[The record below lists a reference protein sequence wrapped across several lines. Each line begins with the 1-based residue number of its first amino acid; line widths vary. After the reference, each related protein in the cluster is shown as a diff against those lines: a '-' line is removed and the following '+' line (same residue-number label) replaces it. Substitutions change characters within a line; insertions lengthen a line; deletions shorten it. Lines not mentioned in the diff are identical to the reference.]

1 MRVIVTAACAA
12 LLLAGCQL
20 PNPYDRTPAPAPS
33 PAPTPTPAPPTGEP
47 PSVPVEP
54 TPAPTPLPP
63 APVTRTYKLGAAAQS
78 LVTTARAQVAK
89 GDLDAASATLDR
101 ALRIEPR
108 NPLLWIELGRLRLE
122 QKQPKQAESYG
133 RKALALATGDRRAQS
148 QANALLAEALK
159 AQGRNQ
165 EARAFEA
172 KK

>member
-1 MRVIVTAACAA
+1 MRVIATVACAA

-20 PNPYDRTPAPAPS
+20 PNPYER
-33 PAPTPTPAPPTGEP
+33 TPTPPRATAPGPSSAPPAGEP
-47 PSVPVEP
+47 PAMPVEP

-63 APVTRTYKLGAAAQS
+63 PPVTRTYQLGAAAQS
-78 LVTTARAQVAK
+78 LVTTARAQAAK

-108 NPLLWIELGRLRLE
+108 NPLLWIELGRLCLE

-148 QANALLAEALK
+148 QANALLADALK

-172 KK
+172 SK